1 MYKIYKMELAITKMS
16 PNGQVVIP
24 SGIREGSGISPAT
37 KFLVF
42 SKGRDILLK
51 RIDERNLEEDID
63 FIRAIE
69 RSEEDIKNGRFVSVD
84 SGMDV
89 KDADSLLMEE

>member
-1 MYKIYKMELAITKMS
+1 MELAITRMS

-24 SGIREGSGISPAT
+24 SGIREISGISPAT

-51 RIDERNLEEDID
+51 RVDERKLEGDID
-63 FIRAIE
+63 FIRQIE
-69 RSEEDIKNGRFVSVD
+69 NSEEEIRGGKFVSVD
-84 SGMDV
+84 SEMGVGEM
-89 KDADSLLMEE
+89 DSLLME